1 MHVADPL
8 KVNQMKPLI
17 STLTTIQFISEQY
30 YGRWNIGYS
39 WQYIIGVY
47 SLDNINVYKMS
58 NFLIIFLKCNKSN
71 VNVYHN
77 INYNTIYFKLI
88 LFNMGYGIQLMIDD
102 RSVFIESLSIPITML
117 LSFAHD
123 LNYNYSLNYW
133 QIPLNF
139 ELYTHLYVIYVS
151 DT

>member
-1 MHVADPL
+1 M
-8 KVNQMKPLI
+8 
-17 STLTTIQFISEQY
+17 
-30 YGRWNIGYS
+30 
-39 WQYIIGVY
+39 
-47 SLDNINVYKMS
+47 DNINVYKMS

-123 LNYNYSLNYW
+123 LNYNYSLNY
-133 QIPLNF
+133 
-139 ELYTHLYVIYVS
+139 
-151 DT
+151 